1 MTHLDFDLN
10 IRNIKSVYVKTYGVV
25 SFSTK
30 RVIRFDA
37 KEALRYGSTTTMG
50 LSRVVFTVIRFV
62 KFVIVVWKF
71 DI

>member
-10 IRNIKSVYVKTYGVV
+10 IRSIKSVYMKTYGVV

-37 KEALRYGSTTTMG
+37 KEALRYDQQQPWVCHVSC
-50 LSRVVFTVIRFV
+50 LR
-62 KFVIVVWKF
+62 
-71 DI
+71 